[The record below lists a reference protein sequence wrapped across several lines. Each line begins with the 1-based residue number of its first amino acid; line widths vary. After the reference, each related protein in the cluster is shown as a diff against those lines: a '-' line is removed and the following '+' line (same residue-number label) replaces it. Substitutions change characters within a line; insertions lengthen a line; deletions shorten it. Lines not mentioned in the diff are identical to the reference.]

1 MTSIEQIKQFE
12 TGKKMI
18 YLASPHSHTLS
29 SVRQDRY
36 QEALECT
43 SFLIENGF
51 WVYSPIVASHNLPC
65 NNDESNISWEFWKEF
80 DTEFINRMDEVW
92 VLQIL
97 EATRYSVGVRAE
109 VELAKKLGKKIVS
122 IWKNPSII
130 RNAIQNVEACKYNCY
145 EVTEWEVDK
154 ILGC

>member
-18 YLASPHSHTLS
+18 YLASPHSHTES

-43 SFLIENGF
+43 SWLIENGF
-51 WVYSPIVASHNLPC
+51 WVFSPIVHDHNLPC
-65 NNDESNISWEFWKEF
+65 NREGNINWEFWKEL
-80 DTEFINRMDEVW
+80 DSEMVKRMDEVW

-97 EATRYSVGVRAE
+97 EATRYSKGVKAE
-109 VELAKKLGKKIVS
+109 LELAKKLGKKIVS

-130 RNAIQNVEACKYNCY
+130 RNAIQNITLSEYNVY
-145 EVTEWEVDK
+145 EVTNWEVDK